1 MLNSFDTK
9 AFFRDDEVEQLRA
22 LGLWNASHTTPA
34 RLAFAGL
41 MLAPIMQIVVR
52 DSATTSAEFEMV
64 EDYLRRME
72 GEFGLATIADT
83 ESIGTDMGLLPML
96 KGSWDASHFSEA
108 RTLLAQSLT
117 RLSERDADAVR
128 NAISRAALA
137 AARAGSPHMISL
149 HMLDRE
155 ERDMINELI
164 RELQLER
171 SSEGLQLLG
180 KSAEA

>member
-1 MLNSFDTK
+1 MLNSLENEH
-9 AFFRDDEVEQLRA
+9 FFNDDEVERLRQ
-22 LGLWNASHTTPA
+22 LGLWQDSRTTPA

-52 DSATTSAEFEMV
+52 DRATTSAEFETV

-72 GEFGLATIADT
+72 DEFGLATMADT

-96 KGSWDASHFSEA
+96 EGNWNASKFLEA
-108 RTLLAQSLT
+108 RALLAQALT

-137 AARAGSPHMISL
+137 VARAGSPHMISL

-171 SSEGLQLLG
+171 SSEGLHLLG

>member
-72 GEFGLATIADT
+72 GEFGLATMADT

-96 KGSWDASHFSEA
+96 KGSWNDAHFMEA

-155 ERDMINELI
+155 EREMINQLI

-180 KSAEA
+180 KSADA